1 MKHKPLKM
9 DRKLAIDSDKPIPWC
24 YVILFVFIALCHMLL
39 ASELL
44 KWTVER
50 ERVRV
55 EQMEAV
61 R

>member
-9 DRKLAIDSDKPIPWC
+9 DRKLAIDSDKPIPWR
-24 YVILFVFIALCHMLL
+24 YVILFVFIALCYMLL

>member
-9 DRKLAIDSDKPIPWC
+9 DRKLAIDSKTTKSW
-24 YVILFVFIALCHMLL
+24 VIDALSVVL
-39 ASELL
+39 AVGVLWGATALL